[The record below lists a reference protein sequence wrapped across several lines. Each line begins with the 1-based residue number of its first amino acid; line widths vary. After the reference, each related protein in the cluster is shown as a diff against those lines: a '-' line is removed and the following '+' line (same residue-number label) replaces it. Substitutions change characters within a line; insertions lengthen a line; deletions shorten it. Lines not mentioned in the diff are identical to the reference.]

1 MKAIRLRT
9 EYLKDPMG
17 IDIPAPRLFWN
28 CQGGVRQTAYQITA
42 ETGGSVIWDS
52 GRVESAQMTHIPYGG
67 THSSR
72 QRVEWKVR
80 VWDENG
86 TEGPWSEPAFFEMGL
101 LKPEDW
107 SARWISG
114 DYRVDKKA
122 RYPVDCFRRTFSAGN
137 IVKARL
143 YASALRPLRGAA
155 ERGADRRFR
164 AGPRPHRLPGN
175 GSSTRPMTCCRCCG
189 RGRTS

>member
-9 EYLKDPMG
+9 EYLKNPMG

-143 YASALRPLRGAA
+143 YASACGLYEGRLNG
-155 ERGADRRFR
+155 ERIGDFVLA
-164 AGPRPHRLPGN
+164 RPHRLPEAGAV
-175 GSSTRPMTCCRCCG
+175 SDL
-189 RGRTS
+189 

>member
-101 LKPEDW
+101 LKPEDCPPGGSPETTGW
-107 SARWISG
+107 T
-114 DYRVDKKA
+114 K
-122 RYPVDCFRRTFSAGN
+122 RRGIPWTASAGP
-137 IVKARL
+137 
-143 YASALRPLRGAA
+143 SA
-155 ERGADRRFR
+155 
-164 AGPRPHRLPGN
+164 PG
-175 GSSTRPMTCCRCCG
+175 
-189 RGRTS
+189 TS